1 MPDVSTPAQQP
12 LYTIGK
18 TKAGFLGAFARVPI
32 KKGTIVLCEQP
43 LFVVDA
49 PLQAYLF
56 QRAAG
61 GNGPTP
67 VQGEEEDETEAA
79 TLEEFL
85 DRGIRRTLRLKTEEQ
100 RERFWELANTHDE
113 LPPAFGIFTT
123 NAVSTVEET
132 APHTKLGGALGPPSA
147 EPPSPNSRQ
156 PRLLLL
162 QIPFDFDA
170 IDYRREE
177 LSRVFGFDCCCAA
190 CRVWQSSP
198 EKKAESNARLLKLRR
213 LKECLLITLG
223 GRQQT
228 MERISRLAEEEQLYE
243 VASRLKAQSEV
254 EPSSK
259 E

>member
-1 MPDVSTPAQQP
+1 MYQSCFISLVTKPLISSNSSFRVSPFATYLASRLFMPDVSTPAQQP

-32 KKGTIVLCEQP
+32 KKGTVVLCEQP

-85 DRGIRRTLRLKTEEQ
+85 DRGIRRTLRLKTEGQ
-100 RERFWELANTHDE
+100 RERFWQLANTHDE

-123 NAVSTVEET
+123 NAVS
-132 APHTKLGGALGPPSA
+132 
-147 EPPSPNSRQ
+147 
-156 PRLLLL
+156 
-162 QIPFDFDA
+162 
-170 IDYRREE
+170 
-177 LSRVFGFDCCCAA
+177 
-190 CRVWQSSP
+190 
-198 EKKAESNARLLKLRR
+198 
-213 LKECLLITLG
+213 
-223 GRQQT
+223 
-228 MERISRLAEEEQLYE
+228 
-243 VASRLKAQSEV
+243 
-254 EPSSK
+254 
-259 E
+259 